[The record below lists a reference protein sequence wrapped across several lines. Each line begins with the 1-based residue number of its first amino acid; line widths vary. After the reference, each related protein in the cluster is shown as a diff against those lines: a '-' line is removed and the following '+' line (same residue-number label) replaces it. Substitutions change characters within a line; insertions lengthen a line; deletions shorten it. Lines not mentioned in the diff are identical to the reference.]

1 MKHFYHIKQ
10 TILKQAIAFGG
21 QAEDHIIV
29 VHRRRRII
37 STTKEEGC
45 TPAERTMK
53 EEAGST

>member
-10 TILKQAIAFGG
+10 TIRKQAIAFGG
-21 QAEDHIIV
+21 QAEDRIIV
-29 VHRRRRII
+29 VRWHRRLT

-45 TPAERTMK
+45 THAERTMK